1 MRPKIHLR
9 LKALERLF
17 RFRQAQ
23 DIDHILAGI
32 HILYAARRRSLVG
45 LVVVRLALDCKR
57 LAGLVQQLHLLA
69 NLSLAANAL
78 NGATPLLLH
87 FFWPLA

>member
-9 LKALERLF
+9 LKALEWLF

-32 HILYAARRRSLVG
+32 HILDAAWWRSLVS
-45 LVVVRLALDCKR
+45 LVVAIDCKR

-69 NLSLAANAL
+69 NLSLAGNAP

-87 FFWPLA
+87 FFRPLA